1 VLVNTASNRSIDE
14 YKAQTLTS
22 TRATKIDTRVEH
34 LLKHLVIVH
43 CHYFII
49 RGFLPNASKR
59 YIPEI
64 TPPCLVGLVLVL
76 TDE

>member
-49 RGFLPNASKR
+49 TILRIAMNSPACR
-59 YIPEI
+59 
-64 TPPCLVGLVLVL
+64 V
-76 TDE
+76 